1 MFAIR
6 EITKTVMETD
16 TGKLVENMKMN
27 ETIIV
32 NELGKNNSK
41 S

>member
-1 MFAIR
+1 
-6 EITKTVMETD
+6 METD

-41 S
+41 C

>member
-16 TGKLVENMKMN
+16 TGKIVENMKMN

-41 S
+41 C